1 VGTSVSRRDVMVGAA
16 AFAAVLAPVA
26 SAAEA
31 KVHEVEI
38 KSFEFDPAH
47 IQVRLGDTI
56 RWTNRDLA
64 PHTATADEFGWD
76 TEELARGES
85 GEIVVAM
92 GMETSYF
99 CVFHPHMT
107 GTIEVIS

>member
-1 VGTSVSRRDVMVGAA
+1 MEKSVSRRGVMVGAA
-16 AFAAVLAPVA
+16 AFAAVLTPIA
-26 SAAEA
+26 SAAEN

-38 KSFEFDPAH
+38 KSFEFEPAH
-47 IQVRLGDTI
+47 VQVRLGDTI

-76 TEELARGES
+76 TEELAQGES
-85 GEIVVAM
+85 GDVIVTE

-99 CVFHPHMT
+99 CIFHPHMK